1 MTLKGADTLISGF
14 TEMSGGLLRAAAST
28 EVLAEA
34 QDALNVAQA
43 ALLAPLTTMLAETT
57 TLTAEL
63 FGAVA
68 GFGALAASEGVAAAA
83 TAVLDAALALLASPL
98 VLVVG
103 LLATLTAG
111 AIIAAKSLSAFSDS
125 EDTIARL
132 AIRMRNLGNVFP
144 VKELTAFSGKLG
156 QQLGIDD
163 ELIAKTAALGAGFG
177 LSRKQIE
184 NAIPKVL
191 DIAVANK
198 VSPDEVLE
206 KIFQASKGRTRGLI
220 SLGIDPAKI
229 KGDLHDV
236 NNLIDQIGAGF
247 AGTAAAFRN
256 TLPGTVD
263 ALKVSVGNLFEA
275 LGRFISPV
283 VVPLLN
289 LLIKGIDHLT
299 NALDRIATF
308 LHLPTAA
315 DIGGGD
321 ASKIAFKGDPEQ
333 TALMQQTADNTKKA
347 SDALVK
353 SVLGGP
359 GAIARQAFT
368 LRDAKL
374 AFRL

>member
-1 MTLKGADTLISGF
+1 MTLKGADTVISGL
-14 TEMSGGLLRAAAST
+14 TNLADSLLKTAGAGDALAGAEQRLELAKLQLLKPLTVMLTQTTQLGANLLDAAAHFG
-28 EVLAEA
+28 EMAAAE
-34 QDALNVAQA
+34 
-43 ALLAPLTTMLAETT
+43 
-57 TLTAEL
+57 
-63 FGAVA
+63 GIC
-68 GFGALAASEGVAAAA
+68 AAA
-83 TAVLDAALALLASPL
+83 TSVLDAGLALLASPL
-98 VLVVG
+98 VLIAG

-191 DIAVANK
+191 DVAVANK

-220 SLGIDPAKI
+220 ALGIDPAKL

>member
-1 MTLKGADTLISGF
+1 MTLKGADTVVSGL
-14 TEMSGGLLRAAAST
+14 TNLADTLLKTAGAGDALAGAEARLVLAKQQLLKPLTVMLTQTTQLGANLLDAVAHFGELAAA
-28 EVLAEA
+28 
-34 QDALNVAQA
+34 
-43 ALLAPLTTMLAETT
+43 
-57 TLTAEL
+57 
-63 FGAVA
+63 
-68 GFGALAASEGVAAAA
+68 EGICAAA
-83 TAVLDAALALLASPL
+83 TSVLDAGLALLASPL
-98 VLVVG
+98 VLITG
-103 LLATLTAG
+103 LLAALTGTALL
-111 AIIAAKSLSAFSDS
+111 AAKSLSEFSNS
-125 EDTIARL
+125 EDTIGRL

-144 VKELTAFSGKLG
+144 VKELTAFSGALG

-163 ELIAKTAALGAGFG
+163 ELIAKLGAMAAGFG
-177 LSRKQIE
+177 LTRQQIE
-184 NAIPKVL
+184 KALPAVL
-191 DIAVANK
+191 DVAVANK
-198 VSPDEVLE
+198 VDPAEVLN
-206 KIFQASKGRTRGLI
+206 KLFRASRGRTQGLI
-220 SLGIDPAKI
+220 DLQINPAKL
-229 KGDLHDV
+229 KGDLHDI
-236 NNLIDQIGAGF
+236 NNLISQIGAGF
-247 AGTAAAFRN
+247 AGTAAAFRD

-289 LLIKGIDHLT
+289 LMIKGIDQLT
-299 NALDRIATF
+299 NALDRIAAF

>member
-1 MTLKGADTLISGF
+1 MTLKGADTVISGL
-14 TEMSGGLLRAAAST
+14 TNLADSLLKTAGAGDALAGAEQRLELAKLQLLKPLTVMLAQTTQLGANLLDAAAH
-28 EVLAEA
+28 
-34 QDALNVAQA
+34 
-43 ALLAPLTTMLAETT
+43 
-57 TLTAEL
+57 
-63 FGAVA
+63 FGE
-68 GFGALAASEGVAAAA
+68 LAAAEGICAAA
-83 TAVLDAALALLASPL
+83 TSVLDAGLALLASPL
-98 VLVVG
+98 VLIAG

-191 DIAVANK
+191 DVAVANK

-220 SLGIDPAKI
+220 ALGIDPAKL